1 MVGGGL
7 LGIREYQGFRVEGVD
22 EQVLQ
27 PALRLLVGSSN
38 LDAHF
43 SMTPW
48 CFGGRWVIG
57 ITVWDYIGTTIGIHS
72 PIPSSAPG
80 R

>member
-1 MVGGGL
+1 MVGGGGL

-43 SMTPW
+43 
-48 CFGGRWVIG
+48 
-57 ITVWDYIGTTIGIHS
+57 
-72 PIPSSAPG
+72 
-80 R
+80 